1 MRITQGVTAE
11 EVNLVT
17 REIDHLI
24 EMLDWNNSDR
34 IQNEAIIEL
43 TKIASDDVIREVVL
57 PGPKSRWENAA
68 KVLFNIGYPKIQK
81 HLATML
87 PWLQDMNWPGA
98 NIVFGLLTQVPAEV
112 IGHELELAVLRAEE
126 EQDFDWMAGLKRL
139 VEAIEIEPKYF
150 RYADLL
156 EHADW

>member
-11 EVNLVT
+11 EVKLVT

-24 EMLDWNNSDR
+24 EMLDWNNPNK
-34 IQNEAIIEL
+34 IQSEAIVEL
-43 TKIASDDVIREVVL
+43 TKLTNDDVIPLLVS

-98 NIVFGLLTQVPAEV
+98 NIVFDLLTQVPAEV
-112 IGHELELAVLRAEE
+112 IGHELELAVLRAEKE
-126 EQDFDWMAGLKRL
+126 KDFDWMAGLKRL
-139 VEAIEIEPKYF
+139 VEAIEIDRRYF